1 MKLADKFLK
10 AVFLP
15 FFFGVLACIII
26 VTIYLFRYSYKYLD
40 NRSFQNVLNTEQ
52 NLSQINIMT
61 INNLISRP
69 IVQSQII
76 LEESY
81 SLFMNLVQNS
91 NILDKGNINVTT
103 LVNGYQLSEN
113 FSYYLN
119 DRLFNEVAI
128 WFIDQTN
135 ITIDM
140 LKENN
145 ILAYKQL
152 SIVCQMIHSF
162 YSI

>member
-61 INNLISRP
+61 INNLI
-69 IVQSQII
+69 
-76 LEESY
+76 
-81 SLFMNLVQNS
+81 
-91 NILDKGNINVTT
+91 
-103 LVNGYQLSEN
+103 
-113 FSYYLN
+113 
-119 DRLFNEVAI
+119 
-128 WFIDQTN
+128 
-135 ITIDM
+135 
-140 LKENN
+140 
-145 ILAYKQL
+145 
-152 SIVCQMIHSF
+152 
-162 YSI
+162 

>member
-10 AVFLP
+10 AVFLA

-152 SIVCQMIHSF
+152 SIVCQMIH
-162 YSI
+162 